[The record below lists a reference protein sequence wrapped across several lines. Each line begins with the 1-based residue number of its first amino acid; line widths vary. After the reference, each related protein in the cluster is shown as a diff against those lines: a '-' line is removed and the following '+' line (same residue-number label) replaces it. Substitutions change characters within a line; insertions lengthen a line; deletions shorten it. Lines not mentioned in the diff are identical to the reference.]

1 MRTDIDVLLCQQLNT
16 ISEADSRRASDA
28 AAALAEVLAAA
39 DEVASAAS
47 RVFCTDIRVTPCVDR
62 PIALV
67 PTVNVWASRRPATG
81 ADVLDTDV
89 EFVATLPLGDPTDRK
104 HESLF
109 SLRLRCGK
117 WAALDAVNEL
127 HDDAVSAARGVFAQ
141 PATAE
146 RVTRTLLALKERT
159 SRR

>member
-1 MRTDIDVLLCQQLNT
+1 MRTDIDVLLGQQLNT
-16 ISEADSRRASDA
+16 ISEADSRRASDEV
-28 AAALAEVLAAA
+28 AALAEVLAAA

-47 RVFCTDIRVTPCVDR
+47 RVFGMGIHVTPCVAR
-62 PIALV
+62 TAVLASM
-67 PTVNVWASRRPATG
+67 VNVWASRLPATG
-81 ADVLDTDV
+81 ADVLESDV
-89 EFVATLPLGDPTDRK
+89 EFVATLPLDNPKNST

-127 HDDAVSAARGVFAQ
+127 HDDAVSAARGAFAR
-141 PATAE
+141 PVTAE
-146 RVTRTLLALKERT
+146 RIARTLLALRDRA

>member
-1 MRTDIDVLLCQQLNT
+1 MRTDIDVLLGQQLNT
-16 ISEADSRRASDA
+16 ISETDSRRASDE

-47 RVFCTDIRVTPCVDR
+47 RVFGMGIHVTPCVAR
-62 PIALV
+62 SVAVVSMI
-67 PTVNVWASRRPATG
+67 NVWRRSPATG
-81 ADVLDTDV
+81 ADVLASDV
-89 EFVATLPLGDPTDRK
+89 EFVATLPLGDPTDTK

-109 SLRLRCGK
+109 SLRLWCGK

-127 HDDAVSAARGVFAQ
+127 HDDAVSAARGAFAR
-141 PATAE
+141 PVTAE
-146 RVTRTLLALKERT
+146 RIARTLLALRDRA

>member
-1 MRTDIDVLLCQQLNT
+1 M
-16 ISEADSRRASDA
+16 
-28 AAALAEVLAAA
+28 LAAA

-47 RVFCTDIRVTPCVDR
+47 RVFGMGIHVTPCVDR

-67 PTVNVWASRRPATG
+67 PSRSFWASRRPATG

-127 HDDAVSAARGVFAQ
+127 HDDAVSAARGAFAR

-146 RVTRTLLALKERT
+146 RIARMLLALRDRA

>member
-1 MRTDIDVLLCQQLNT
+1 MRTDIDVLLGQQLNT
-16 ISEADSRRASDA
+16 ISEADSRRASDE

-47 RVFCTDIRVTPCVDR
+47 RVFCTDIRVTPCVTR
-62 PIALV
+62 TAVLA
-67 PTVNVWASRRPATG
+67 PTVNVWVSCLPATG
-81 ADVLDTDV
+81 ADVLASDV
-89 EFVATLPLGDPTDRK
+89 EFVATLPLGDPTDTK

-127 HDDAVSAARGVFAQ
+127 HDDAVSAARGAFAR

-146 RVTRTLLALKERT
+146 RIARTLLALRDRA

>member
-1 MRTDIDVLLCQQLNT
+1 MRTDIDVLLGRQLNT
-16 ISEADSRRASDA
+16 ISEADSRRASDEA
-28 AAALAEVLAAA
+28 TALAEVLAAA

-47 RVFCTDIRVTPCVDR
+47 RVFGMGIHVTPCVL
-62 PIALV
+62 A
-67 PTVNVWASRRPATG
+67 PTVNGWASRLPATG
-81 ADVLDTDV
+81 ADVLESDV

-127 HDDAVSAARGVFAQ
+127 HDDAVSAARGAFAR
-141 PATAE
+141 PATVE
-146 RVTRTLLALKERT
+146 RIARTLLALRDRA